1 MRTMLILLSVALM
14 PATAHASTKTCGLT
28 ARINGVR
35 YDVRETKGAVP
46 CATVKRAVSTFLR
59 SGTAPSPWTCTRG
72 HGSSDFAAS
81 CAQGKRVL
89 VRVYAPN

>member
-1 MRTMLILLSVALM
+1 MLILLAVALI
-14 PATAHASTKTCGLT
+14 PATAHASTKSCGLT
-28 ARINGVR
+28 ARIDGAR

-59 SGTAPSPWTCTRG
+59 SGKAPSPWTCTRG
-72 HGSSDFAAS
+72 HGYSKFAAS
-81 CAQGKRVL
+81 CAQGTKVV